1 MAATVKSDD
10 NSVVRNEAFLEIEV
24 QSLTARVKEL
34 EYDCAN
40 LTQSNFE
47 LSDRVKK
54 LASRQPAWPKGY
66 RPQKRHNSSR
76 PN

>member
-1 MAATVKSDD
+1 MAAAVKSDD